1 MNQVGILYHPRIE
14 RARTVGIELGRFL
27 EARGVLCWICSAW
40 DEEQARAKVPG
51 SGLILS
57 IGGDGTIL
65 RAVRAIVPHVVPVVG
80 INLGHLGFMTELT
93 VDAALTKLPD
103 LLQGEGWIEERAMI
117 QAELLSNG
125 KVLHGLNDV
134 FVGRRSSVRLV
145 RIEAKVDGE
154 LLTTYRADGLIV
166 ATATGSTGYSL
177 AGGGPILYPEAKE
190 MIVKPVCPHFCFDKT
205 LVLPPRSVVVLRVIT
220 THEAVFSLDGQVEKA
235 LRNDEEVR
243 VRLSPY
249 VARFLR
255 IQPRSYFYA
264 SLEAKLKGTRV

>member
-1 MNQVGILYHPRIE
+1 VNQVGILYHPRIE

-220 THEAVFSLDGQVEKA
+220 THEAVFSLDGQVEMA